1 MNDTDALKSYRRV
14 AWITIAA
21 VYFLILVGASV
32 RASGAGMGCPDW
44 PTCFGQWIPPLSEAG
59 LPENYR
65 EIYAHR
71 GYDEVPFNVVKTWT
85 EYVNRLV
92 GVVIGLLIM
101 LTAWKSWSCRR
112 HDPWIFRASLAAFFM
127 VVYQGWLGSRVVAS
141 NLQPGMITVHMVM
154 ALAIVAVLLFA
165 LARARRDV
173 VASQSV
179 GQMDPQF
186 RIWLYVL
193 LGLTALQVV
202 LGTQV
207 REMVDYLNHTAGAE
221 RTTWVS
227 ALPWFFYVHRSL
239 SALVLVAGLWLAWL
253 AWRSVGPEHG
263 LTRFSM
269 AMVAVLVLAV
279 SSGAT
284 LGHLGM
290 PMLVQPTHLLTAAL
304 LFGLQF
310 LIWMDYRHARQAEL
324 A

>member
-1 MNDTDALKSYRRV
+1 MNDTATLKSYRRV

-92 GVVIGLLIM
+92 GVTIGLLIM

-179 GQMDPQF
+179 RQMDPSF

-239 SALVLVAGLWLAWL
+239 SALVLVAGFWLAWL
-253 AWRSVGPEHG
+253 AWRSLGSEHG

>member
-1 MNDTDALKSYRRV
+1 MTDTPALKSYRRI

-21 VYFLILVGASV
+21 VYFLILVGSSV

-44 PTCFGQWIPPLSEAG
+44 PTCFGQWIPPVSEAQ
-59 LPENYR
+59 LPDNYR

-71 GYDEVPFNVVKTWT
+71 GYDETPFNVVKTWT

-92 GVVIGLLIM
+92 GVTIGLLIL
-101 LTAWKSWSCRR
+101 LTAWKSWACRH
-112 HDPWIFRASLAAFFM
+112 HDRWVFIASLAAFFM

-141 NLQPGMITVHMVM
+141 NLQPGMITVHMAM
-154 ALAIVAVLLFA
+154 ALAIVATLLFA
-165 LARARRDV
+165 LARARRGV
-173 VASQSV
+173 VAGRSL
-179 GQMDPQF
+179 GDLDPKF
-186 RIWLYVL
+186 GLWLYLL
-193 LGLTALQVV
+193 LGLTAMQVI

-221 RTTWVS
+221 RSAWVS

-239 SALVLVAGLWLAWL
+239 SALVLVAGLWLMWL
-253 AWRSVGPEHG
+253 AWRDLGWEHM
-263 LTRFSM
+263 LTRFAA

-290 PMLVQPTHLLTAAL
+290 PMLVQPTHLLTASL

-310 LIWMDYRHARQAEL
+310 LIWMDYRHTRQA
-324 A
+324 AVS